1 MFTKY
6 KYISIAFLF
15 AFALTAHTFEHEFA
29 ENNYETSFEIECEF
43 CPVDDISKYSSS
55 SNNLNSYQKEVAV
68 IYYQQSLLIKKSKKY
83 HQRAPPKN

>member
-1 MFTKY
+1 MFKKY

-15 AFALTAHTFEHEFA
+15 AFALTTHTFEHEFA

-43 CPVDDISKYSSS
+43 CPVDDISKYSSG

-68 IYYQQSLLIKKSKKY
+68 IFYQQSLLIKKSKKY

>member
-1 MFTKY
+1 MFKKY

-29 ENNYETSFEIECEF
+29 ENNYETSTEIECEF
-43 CPVDDISKYSSS
+43 CPVDDITKYSSS
-55 SNNLNSYQKEVAV
+55 SNDLNLYQNEAAV
-68 IYYQQSLLIKKSKKY
+68 SLYQQSLLIKKSKKY